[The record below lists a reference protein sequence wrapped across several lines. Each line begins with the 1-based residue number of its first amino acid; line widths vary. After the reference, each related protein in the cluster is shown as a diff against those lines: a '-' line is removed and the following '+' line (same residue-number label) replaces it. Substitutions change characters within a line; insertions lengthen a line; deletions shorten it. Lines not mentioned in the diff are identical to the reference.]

1 MSQTKT
7 IKFYTHLRVIKRSS
21 LFNLI
26 IEKKRK
32 MSQIEYCFPVYYVSQ
47 WKVMLLS

>member
-7 IKFYTHLRVIKRSS
+7 IKFYTHLRVSKRSS
-21 LFNLI
+21 LFKFDHR
-26 IEKKRK
+26 KKGK